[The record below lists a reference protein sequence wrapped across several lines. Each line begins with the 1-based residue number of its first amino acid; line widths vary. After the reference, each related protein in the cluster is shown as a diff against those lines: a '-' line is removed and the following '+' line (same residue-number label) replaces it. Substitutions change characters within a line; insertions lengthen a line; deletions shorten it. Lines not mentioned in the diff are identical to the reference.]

1 MTSRFDARNQARRAT
16 VRSLICDMT
25 DASEPLVSTCGEIQ
39 AMSANILVVDDDTIM
54 CNAMRRTL
62 EHAGY
67 TVSVAHDGE
76 DALQQMQTY
85 RPDLVLLDVNMP
97 RMDGFEAL
105 RRIRGDPEL
114 AAIFVV
120 IVSSARTDTESQV
133 HGLETGADGYLTR
146 PISNRELIARV
157 QAMLRI
163 EAAEKALRQKE
174 RQMRDLIAS
183 NIDGMLVVNGQGHTL
198 FANPAACALLDRT
211 PQSIVGRQIGI
222 PITAGEHTELDLLRP
237 DGGRRVV
244 EMRVAQI
251 EWQSEPVFLAALR
264 DITERKQLEEIRQ
277 EYAARLE
284 ERVAARTRELR
295 AAQEQLVRQ
304 ERLAV
309 LGQLAGSAGH
319 ELRNPLGVIANAV
332 YFLRLVQP
340 QATPKIQEYLTL
352 IADETHAAGKIVDDL
367 LDFSRQQMA
376 QRTTTTV
383 AQLLQ
388 RALERFPPPA
398 QVTVR
403 LDLPADLPAVRVD
416 PGQLTQVFGNLIVNA
431 CQAMPNGGELT
442 LAATL
447 RQDGWM
453 AISVQDTGVGIPPE
467 NLPKLF
473 EPLFTTK
480 ARGIGLGLAI
490 CRRLTEAS
498 GGQISVQSEPGK
510 GSIFT
515 VTLPGEEVD

>member
-1 MTSRFDARNQARRAT
+1 
-16 VRSLICDMT
+16 
-25 DASEPLVSTCGEIQ
+25 
-39 AMSANILVVDDDTIM
+39 MSANILVVDDDTIM

-97 RMDGFEAL
+97 RMDGFEVL
-105 RRIRGDPEL
+105 RRIRSDPEL

-309 LGQLAGSAGH
+309 LGQLAGGVGH
-319 ELRNPLGVIANAV
+319 ELRNPLGIIANAA
-332 YFLRLVQP
+332 YFLRLVLP
-340 QATPKIQEYLTL
+340 PNDAKVQEYLQIIENEVQT
-352 IADETHAAGKIVDDL
+352 ASKIVRDL
-367 LDFSRQQMA
+367 LDFSRRRQA
-376 QRTTTTV
+376 ERTTV
-383 AQLLQ
+383 AVSSLLQ
-388 RALERFPPPA
+388 STLQRFPPA
-398 QVTVR
+398 AHIATR
-403 LDLPADLPAVRVD
+403 LDLPADLPAVHVD
-416 PGQLTQVFGNLIVNA
+416 SGQIVQVLGNLIVNA
-431 CQAMPNGGELT
+431 CQAMLTGGDLT
-442 LAATL
+442 LAAAPAA
-447 RQDGWM
+447 DGWI
-453 AISVQDTGVGIPPE
+453 AIHVHDTGPGIAPE
-467 NLPKLF
+467 NLPRLF

-490 CRRLTEAS
+490 SQKLAQAN
-498 GGQISVQSEPGK
+498 GGDISVHSQPGA
-510 GSIFT
+510 GSTFSLH
-515 VTLPGEEVD
+515 LPIAETSA